1 MCGIT
6 GWIDWNRD
14 LSGERQTLEGMNQQL
29 VCHGPDGEGIWQ
41 SRQAGL
47 CHRQLLGTDPEG
59 VSQPMVRRFG
69 NRHLVITF
77 HGRLFDT
84 GDLYREL
91 KSRGYP
97 VHSPSGPELVLA
109 AYAEWGDAAPEHLD
123 GIFAFAIWDETEQSL
138 FMARDRFGIKP
149 LFYTERAGG
158 FLFASKLKALLAHP
172 GVAPEVDGEGLAEV
186 LVMGPS
192 RTPGHGVF
200 KGIKELLPGYALRAN
215 RSGIHRH
222 PYWRLES
229 RTHADDLETTIQRV
243 RELFMDAVRHQME
256 SDVPVGAMLSGGLDS
271 SAISACAAEIL
282 HQEGKGPLPTFS
294 LDYVGNDRY
303 FRPNEFQPHADAPW
317 VSRMVDR
324 IGSRHHEVL
333 IDTPDLVTALE
344 DAVKAR
350 DLPGMA
356 DVDSSMILFCR
367 EIKKQ
372 ATVVLSGECAD
383 EVFGGYP
390 WFHRRELVDAD
401 TFPWARLTDQRIRF
415 LSPEVIQQ
423 IRPLEYVRD
432 RYREA
437 LAGVSRLPGEDP
449 EEARIREI
457 FHLNLTRWM
466 PTLVDRLDRMS
477 MAAGLEVR
485 VPFCDHRLVEYIWN
499 VPWSMKRSEG
509 REKGLLRK
517 AMAGILPEDVLWRKK
532 SPFPKTHHP
541 VYLKQVVERALGILD
556 EGTSP
561 VLDLLD
567 LDAWRRFADQD
578 LKGIH
583 FPWFGQLMN
592 VPQWFAYLIQLDQW
606 MKEYRVIIK

>member
-14 LSGERQTLEGMNQQL
+14 LSRERPTLEGMNQQL
-29 VCHGPDGEGIWQ
+29 GCRGPDGEGVWL
-41 SRQAGL
+41 SPQAGL
-47 CHRQLLGTDPEG
+47 CHRQLLGTHPKG
-59 VSQPMVRRFG
+59 VSQPIVRRFG
-69 NRHLVITF
+69 NRNLVITF
-77 HGRLFDT
+77 HGRLFNT
-84 GDLYREL
+84 GDLSREL
-91 KSRGYP
+91 KSLGYP
-97 VHSPSGPELVLA
+97 LHSPLEAERVLA
-109 AYAEWGDAAPEHLD
+109 AYAEWGEAAPKHLD
-123 GIFAFAIWDETEQSL
+123 GNFAFAIWDEGEQSL

-149 LFYTERAGG
+149 LYYTEKAGG

-172 GVAPEVDGEGLAEV
+172 EVTPEVDGEGLAEV

-200 KGIKELLPGYALRAN
+200 KGVRELLPGYVLRVDQ
-215 RSGIHRH
+215 SGVRQH

-229 RTHADDLETTIQRV
+229 QIHVDDTQTTIQRV
-243 RELFMDAVRHQME
+243 RELLTDAVRRQME

-271 SAISACAAEIL
+271 SAISAYAAEVL
-282 HQEGKGPLPTFS
+282 RQEKSGPLQTFS
-294 LDYVGNDRY
+294 LDYVGNDQY

-317 VSRMVDR
+317 VSRMVDQ
-324 IGSRHHEVL
+324 IGSRHHEIL
-333 IDTPDLVTALE
+333 IETPELVTALA
-344 DAVKAR
+344 DALQAR

-356 DVDSSMILFCR
+356 DVDSSLLLFCR
-367 EIKKQ
+367 EIRKE

-390 WFHRRELVDAD
+390 WFHRRELLDAD
-401 TFPWARLTDQRIRF
+401 TFPWARLTAERVPF
-415 LSPEVIQQ
+415 LSPEVIQK
-423 IRPLEYVRD
+423 IRPLEYMAD
-432 RYREA
+432 RYQEA
-437 LAGVSRLPGEDP
+437 LAEVSRLPGESL

-477 MAAGLEVR
+477 RAAGLEVR
-485 VPFCDHRLVEYIWN
+485 VPFCDYHLVEYVWN

-517 AMAGILPEDVLWRKK
+517 AMAGLLPEDVLWRKK

-541 VYLKQVVERALGILD
+541 VYLKQVVDQALGILN

-606 MKEYRVIIK
+606 LREYRVIIK

>member
-14 LSGERQTLEGMNQQL
+14 LSRERQTLERMNQQL
-29 VCHGPDGEGIWQ
+29 TCDGPDGEGIWQ
-41 SRQAGL
+41 SQHAGL
-47 CHRQLLGTDPEG
+47 CHRQLLGTDPE
-59 VSQPMVRRFG
+59 VFSQPMVRRFG
-69 NRHLVITF
+69 NRNLIITF
-77 HGRLFDT
+77 YGKLFDT
-84 GDLYREL
+84 GDLSREL

-97 VHSPSGPELVLA
+97 VHSPSDPELVLA

-123 GIFAFAIWDETEQSL
+123 GIFAFAIWDEGDQSL

-158 FLFASKLKALLAHP
+158 ILFASKLKALLVHP
-172 GVAPEVDGEGLAEV
+172 EVAPEVDGEGLAEV

-200 KGIKELLPGYALRAN
+200 KGIRELLPGYVLRAN
-215 RSGIHRH
+215 QNSIRH
-222 PYWRLES
+222 HSYWRLES
-229 RTHADDLETTIQRV
+229 QPHVDDLETTVRRV
-243 RELFMDAVRHQME
+243 RELFMDAVQRQLD

-271 SAISACAAEIL
+271 SAISACVAEIL
-282 HQEGKGPLPTFS
+282 HKEERGQLQTFS
-294 LDYVGNDRY
+294 LDYVGNDRF

-317 VSRMVDR
+317 VNRMVER
-324 IGSRHHEVL
+324 IGSQHNEIL
-333 IDTPDLVTALE
+333 IDTPDLMTALK
-344 DAVKAR
+344 DAVIAR

-367 EIKKQ
+367 EIQKQ
-372 ATVVLSGECAD
+372 AMVVFSGECAD

-390 WFHRRELVDAD
+390 WFHRRELTHAA
-401 TFPWARLTDQRIRF
+401 TFPWARLIGERIGF
-415 LSPEVIQQ
+415 LSPEVIQK
-423 IRPLEYVRD
+423 IRPSEYVAD

-437 LAGVSRLPGEDP
+437 LSEVSRLPGEDP

-499 VPWSMKRSEG
+499 VPWSMKKSEG

-517 AMAGILPEDVLWRKK
+517 AMAGLLPEDVLWRKK
-532 SPFPKTHHP
+532 SPFPKTHNP
-541 VYLKQVVERALGILD
+541 VYLEQVVDQALGILND
-556 EGTSP
+556 GTSP
-561 VLDLLD
+561 VLDLLNI
-567 LDAWRRFADQD
+567 DAWRRFAGQD

-606 MKEYRVIIK
+606 MREYRVIIK